1 MISRLTNSQLFRDYA
16 QSFEQITGLS
26 LGLRDADDWPPSR
39 RGRKCG
45 NAFCALMVASGR
57 ICVACEQAKG
67 EADSSEP
74 RTVTCLA
81 GLCDS
86 GVPVQ
91 RHGVTIGFLE
101 IGGLL
106 LHPPSQRQFDATL
119 EVLRRWELPFDRAQL
134 QASYFRS
141 PQVSVDQHQSILRL
155 LTIFARHLSL
165 LAEQPAST
173 SDGVEPAPVT
183 NARAFIKEHYRDR
196 LSLGAVARAV
206 SVSPAHFSRLF
217 KKTTLLS
224 FTNYLAWVRVEQAKQ
239 MLSNPGLRINE
250 IAFAVGFQSV
260 PHFNRVFKKLNG
272 VSPRAYRGRE
282 AESAKKSA

>member
-1 MISRLTNSQLFRDYA
+1 MISRLTKSQLFRDYA

-26 LGLRDADDWPPSR
+26 LGLREADDWPPSR

-45 NAFCALMVASGR
+45 NAFCALMVTSGR
-57 ICVACEQAKG
+57 ICVACEQAK
-67 EADSSEP
+67 EDADSDEP

-91 RHGVTIGFLE
+91 LHGSTIGFLE

-119 EVLRRWELPFDRAQL
+119 EVLRRWELEFNPNQL
-134 QASYFRS
+134 RESYFQS
-141 PQVSVDQHQSILRL
+141 AQVSVEQHQSILRL

-165 LAEQPAST
+165 LAERPAFLR
-173 SDGVEPAPVT
+173 DGTEPAPVA
-183 NARAFIKEHYRDR
+183 NARAFIEEHYRDR

-217 KKTTLLS
+217 KRTTRLS
-224 FTNYLAWVRVEQAKQ
+224 FTDYLARVRVEQAKQ
-239 MLSNPGLRINE
+239 MLANPGLRINE
-250 IAFAVGFQSV
+250 VAFAVGFQSV

-272 VSPRAYRGRE
+272 VSPGVYREGRSRQ
-282 AESAKKSA
+282 A